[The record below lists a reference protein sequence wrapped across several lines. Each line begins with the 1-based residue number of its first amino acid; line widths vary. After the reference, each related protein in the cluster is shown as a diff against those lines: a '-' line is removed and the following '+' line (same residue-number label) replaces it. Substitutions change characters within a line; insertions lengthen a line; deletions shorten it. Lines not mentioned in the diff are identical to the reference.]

1 MQPKVAWLLSERI
14 PAALLVTWG
23 EKEVLKGI
31 QLHSTP
37 AVDCWDEEEEESKWS
52 SKRGMHGCILIWLS
66 CSVYF
71 RDWYYFRTRNK
82 LNIYLAG
89 FQFLSGAGKV
99 RRLKKRLIAKT
110 IKWGLQDSLLF
121 EKHFNSQSNDKD
133 IISITQLSDWQAIFR
148 VAWRRQGYLSNTFI
162 LKFIIF
168 FFLFIRLTSKT

>member
-52 SKRGMHGCILIWLS
+52 SKRGRHGCILIWLS

-89 FQFLSGAGKV
+89 FQFLSGAGKAT
-99 RRLKKRLIAKT
+99 RLKKKRLIAKT
-110 IKWGLQDSLLF
+110 IKWGLQDGPLF

-148 VAWRRQGYLSNTFI
+148 VAWRRQGLSQQYIYFKI
-162 LKFIIF
+162 YY
-168 FFLFIRLTSKT
+168 FFLPFY